1 MRLIGNKNTQINV
14 ELMEWSHKMDLIA
27 LANDAGEVIVQ
38 RLKWQ
43 KDFPLKLVAPEE
55 GLLVRSIAWR
65 MDEKILGIAY
75 SNGLIMLID
84 IEIKEE
90 IHSFKVDKDI
100 KSICWTQNAVE
111 IDEAEKCI
119 LDSHKTYLANLANVN
134 SMASNMKKQDYKS
147 EKFYSR
153 NMLNFLLVALD
164 ECLINIYIFGVLSCG
179 QIDLKLDIKATP
191 EDQLELIDVKLSG
204 NFKQLLVVYE
214 KNKQIELVIYEN
226 NTLLKFHVPLWKISV
241 KYGQVLNI
249 LGYID
254 DTIQYIVEA
263 WESVLLEMDNKLTK
277 YAKTQPKG
285 SVSADFL
292 ELLMFGYPSEAL
304 DQFLTRELTEK
315 ELKQLGNSI
324 ELSYS
329 TIQKL
334 VVKSLHNAIINL
346 FYHINYIMGMQ
357 QNTFYYKD
365 LLGTVSKKALKNT
378 GAFLIKSY
386 ELQQTID
393 TSMRDYK
400 IFFRWLYVAIM
411 RLSDET
417 IPEDVATVTQQEINY
432 LADFLNN
439 FEQNA
444 EESVNSDSGE
454 VETKFNLERVGQYLV
469 DKNLII
475 PVKPDEN
482 SLWESLLMENECL
495 KNSPAVYPHHKELS
509 LVQQKNLLRKS
520 IDVLFGKLEHT
531 VGSNFNL
538 QLIKR
543 FDNVVKK
550 DEIKKVLSSHI
561 NVVADEDNPVS
572 CSMFTILTSS
582 NNLLFV
588 VCSLDSEI
596 RSIELTFND
605 HSSCSVSSI
614 GELSFI
620 DVKFYN
626 KNLISLLLLNKIDN
640 KSDTCFMQM
649 HVGGLLEIL
658 KNTTS
663 NHTILNAYSLI
674 DEMALKTLEG
684 MTGVSMAVSGSR
696 KVASFLAS
704 NLKVLRLYELEVE
717 EDENDDYDVSNNVSF
732 ENC

>member
-1 MRLIGNKNTQINV
+1 
-14 ELMEWSHKMDLIA
+14 
-27 LANDAGEVIVQ
+27 
-38 RLKWQ
+38 
-43 KDFPLKLVAPEE
+43 
-55 GLLVRSIAWR
+55 
-65 MDEKILGIAY
+65 
-75 SNGLIMLID
+75 MLID

-100 KSICWTQNAVE
+100 KCICWTQNVVE
-111 IDEAEKCI
+111 IDEDEKFI

-147 EKFYSR
+147 EKFYSK

-164 ECLINIYIFGVLSCG
+164 ECLINVYIFGVLSCG
-179 QIDLKLDIKATP
+179 QIDLKVDIKATP

-204 NFKQLLVVYE
+204 NFKQLFVIYE

-226 NTLLKFHVPLWKISV
+226 NTLLKYHVPLWKISV

-285 SVSADFL
+285 TVTADFL

-365 LLGTVSKKALKNT
+365 LLGTASREALKNT

-482 SLWESLLMENECL
+482 SLWEMLLMENECL

-520 IDVLFGKLEHT
+520 IDTLFGKLEHT
-531 VGSNFNL
+531 VGTNFKL
-538 QLIKR
+538 QHTKR
-543 FDNVVKK
+543 FDNEVKK
-550 DEIKKVLSSHI
+550 DEIKKVLSSHV
-561 NVVADEDNPVS
+561 NVVADEDNLIS

-588 VCSLDSEI
+588 VCGMDSEI

-605 HSSCSVSSI
+605 RNACQVSSI

-620 DVKFYN
+620 DAKFYN
-626 KNLISLLLLNKIDN
+626 KNLISLLLKNQIDN

-649 HVGGLLEIL
+649 AVVGLLDIL

-663 NHTILNAYSLI
+663 NHTIVNAYSLI
-674 DEMALKTLEG
+674 DELAIKTLEG
-684 MTGVSMAVSGSR
+684 MTGVAMAVSGSR
-696 KVASFLAS
+696 KVKTKPTLILIDSYNFLIKFLQVAAFLAS

-717 EDENDDYDVSNNVSF
+717 EDENDDFDVSNNVSF
-732 ENC
+732 ENSQIT